1 MKDDKGNDF
10 DLERHDDALFNQ
22 ICLTNLDNPI
32 STENR
37 EDAGLEIPG
46 NNCAFINPVLKPQKQ
61 NERINNYL
69 GYVPYKETNYYS
81 EWKSSPT
88 QHPYNTDKIN
98 LGKPNEIDGISENYT
113 GCALLPKKYNIL
125 DIEIYDKKVDW
136 NINEDPGNIRYIS
149 SSPDQR
155 PDNIFYSDNNPEG
168 LIKVKCFDPR
178 DSPNESSPIQDP
190 NNPNIY
196 YYNAQCPDYV
206 VPLPGKSQGTGT
218 GPDTGTPTPKKSH
231 TGLIIL
237 SISVKFTRRFLIKL
251 IYNY

>member
-1 MKDDKGNDF
+1 PPYSGIYKAGESCPSSPNGAPVGGRRILDSSGFIIPEDGSFYPDRVPYLKDDKGNDF

-46 NNCAFINPVLKPQKQ
+46 NNCTFINPVLKPQKQ

-81 EWKSSPT
+81 EWNSSPT

-98 LGKPNEIDGISENYT
+98 LGKPNEIYGISENYT

-136 NINEDPGNIRYIS
+136 NI
-149 SSPDQR
+149 
-155 PDNIFYSDNNPEG
+155 
-168 LIKVKCFDPR
+168 
-178 DSPNESSPIQDP
+178 
-190 NNPNIY
+190 
-196 YYNAQCPDYV
+196 
-206 VPLPGKSQGTGT
+206 
-218 GPDTGTPTPKKSH
+218 
-231 TGLIIL
+231 
-237 SISVKFTRRFLIKL
+237 
-251 IYNY
+251 